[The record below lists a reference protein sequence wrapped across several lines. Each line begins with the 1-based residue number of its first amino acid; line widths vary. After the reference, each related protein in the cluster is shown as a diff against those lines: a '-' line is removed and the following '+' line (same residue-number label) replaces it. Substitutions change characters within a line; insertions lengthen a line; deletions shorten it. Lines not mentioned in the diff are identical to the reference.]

1 MIYNISD
8 DTFINNGPLAERNPV
23 KLRQYDNRLWA
34 VCDDGALVFS
44 NNGDATTW
52 DPLNIILAPN
62 REPIIDFQPVQGGA
76 ILITRTSVYGF
87 YGSGTYQDTSILL
100 IQDRLMLSDSAVQVD
115 NVVYILGNRGVHAV
129 TLNGIKEIPHNQ
141 TEYFADHYGAWNA
154 LSVAVQGIYLYRF
167 RAILY
172 LFRSG
177 YGAQGFLYS
186 LRNGAFQKIN
196 RELPVT
202 LPYMLEMAD
211 AKTDFVLGGGDGSV
225 ICRSIYPA
233 GILNEFRVSTLQFR
247 HEDADSMREK
257 VWRHLGVTVEVA
269 TYNVLLQVYLDHS
282 TIPTFIKS
290 GAIDLFPGDNIFELF
305 DEQDQY
311 LRSHTI
317 SIELTIGGNDYL
329 TTDPTEAEPNVEILT
344 TSENEPIISDAL
356 TGNRSNFA
364 IREMRLKYCEV
375 GAAH

>member
-1 MIYNISD
+1 
-8 DTFINNGPLAERNPV
+8 
-23 KLRQYDNRLWA
+23 
-34 VCDDGALVFS
+34 
-44 NNGDATTW
+44 
-52 DPLNIILAPN
+52 
-62 REPIIDFQPVQGGA
+62 
-76 ILITRTSVYGF
+76 
-87 YGSGTYQDTSILL
+87 
-100 IQDRLMLSDSAVQVD
+100 
-115 NVVYILGNRGVHAV
+115 
-129 TLNGIKEIPHNQ
+129 
-141 TEYFADHYGAWNA
+141 
-154 LSVAVQGIYLYRF
+154 
-167 RAILY
+167 
-172 LFRSG
+172 
-177 YGAQGFLYS
+177 
-186 LRNGAFQKIN
+186 
-196 RELPVT
+196 
-202 LPYMLEMAD
+202 
-211 AKTDFVLGGGDGSV
+211 V

-233 GILNEFRVSTLQFR
+233 GVLNEFRVSTLQFR